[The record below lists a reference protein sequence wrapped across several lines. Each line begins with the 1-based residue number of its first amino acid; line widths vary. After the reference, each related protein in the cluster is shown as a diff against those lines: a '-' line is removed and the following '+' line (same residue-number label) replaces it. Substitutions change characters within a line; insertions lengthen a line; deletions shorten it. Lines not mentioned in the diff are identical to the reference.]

1 MTPLRGTA
9 SRLTFVD
16 EDDSVV
22 IPLPPRAE
30 RSASEEYII
39 PIERFHFIQYYFTF
53 VASKPTES
61 IEMTLDGRSIKL
73 IGISEEESLDEFKK
87 AFGDFIHPVV
97 RNTELFAVIDR
108 FLEEELA
115 RQFGALMPQ
124 IAARGMGLNPPSIK
138 LNEDETS
145 QVYRELDQCSAII
158 PRPGDLRSALER
170 ISDVRTKRGLLSC
183 AEPIITPVEIGQAQ
197 EAMKIRKLQRSFMAL
212 IRPVVRPEAL
222 REALNDLPEEYK
234 EHFRGLVHLV
244 QKRIDAFKTLI
255 GEYTAIY
262 TMEFVLG
269 EELNKRILKNLPIQW
284 RLPKENVPR
293 FQALLEYQQM
303 GMKARESAATA
314 GPAGD
319 IVFLGCDEAA
329 YAETLLKEFREVKDY
344 YLDERIFPTILPFTN
359 MSLHPFPR
367 VERIKQALRAY
378 FPIENLRKCV
388 TGDMVAYCEQIRRGL
403 SHERR
408 DELGDALENVKSTEE
423 KLIILQRYNLPPFE
437 CEPGEM
443 AVFVHFLTLFVP
455 KINELLMSAVD
466 PDDDPYGLEE
476 VTEEMHEYYA
486 RIKAVL
492 SSARLHELIERIE
505 EARSMS
511 DKVDVLGEFPLP
523 EHDFSPKDLKKLA
536 AFLPLVLGALPE
548 DLAQEPLHL
557 ETSVHDELIM
567 LERNALKGL
576 DTSCADAQVLV
587 TFRQEGR
594 EIFLGTR
601 NPDSSEVVN
610 FMHQLELDDWDDNVP
625 DSYPSKA
632 VLVNSDDEWDNDL

>member
-1 MTPLRGTA
+1 MTPLKGMP

-22 IPLPPRAE
+22 IPLPPRVE
-30 RSASEEYII
+30 RSASEEFII
-39 PIERFHFIQYYFTF
+39 PMEKFQFIQNYFTF
-53 VASKPTES
+53 APPKPPEN
-61 IEMTLDGRSIKL
+61 IEMTLDGRCIKL
-73 IGISEEESLDEFKK
+73 IGISEEESVDEFKK

-115 RQFGALMPQ
+115 RQFGALMPLME
-124 IAARGMGLNPPSIK
+124 ARGMGLGPPSIK
-138 LNEDETS
+138 LNEEETS
-145 QVYRELDQCSAII
+145 QVYRELDQCSAIT

-183 AEPIITPVEIGQAQ
+183 SEPIITPTEIEQAQ

-222 REALNDLPEEYK
+222 SEALDDLPEEYK
-234 EHFRGLVHLV
+234 EHFRGLVTLV
-244 QKRIDAFKTLI
+244 QKRIDVFRTLI
-255 GEYTAIY
+255 GEYTAIH

-293 FQALLEYQQM
+293 FQALLEYQMM
-303 GMKARESAATA
+303 GTKSMESAATT

-319 IVFLGCDEAA
+319 IVFLARDEAA

-344 YLDERIFPTILPFTN
+344 YLDERVFPTILPFTN

-388 TGDMVAYCEQIRRGL
+388 TGDMVAYCERIRR
-403 SHERR
+403 
-408 DELGDALENVKSTEE
+408 ELTPDLRDALGEALESVKTTDE
-423 KLIILQRYNLPPFE
+423 KVTILQRFHLPRFE
-437 CEPGEM
+437 CEPGQM
-443 AVFVHFLTLFVP
+443 AVFFHFLTLFVP
-455 KINELLMSAVD
+455 KINQMLMSVVE

-476 VTEEMHEYYA
+476 VTEEMHAYYD
-486 RIKAVL
+486 RIKAAL
-492 SSARLHELIERIE
+492 SPERLRELIERVE
-505 EARSMS
+505 EAGGMS
-511 DKVDVLGEFPLP
+511 GKVNVLGEFQLP
-523 EHDFSPKDLKKLA
+523 EHHFSPSELKQMA
-536 AFLPLVLGALPE
+536 AFLPLVLSTLPE
-548 DLAQEPLHL
+548 DLAEEPLDL

-576 DTSCADAQVLV
+576 DTSCAEAQVLV

-601 NPDSSEVVN
+601 NPDSSEVAN
-610 FMHQLELDDWDDNVP
+610 FLHELDLDDWDDNVP

-632 VLVNSDDEWDNDL
+632 VLVNSDDEWEDDL